1 MLLMHSARDRQVI
14 CKYCDSTDLE
24 KIISSISVHKN
35 LSSKL
40 SSLDPRYDKLVDNA
54 IKNTPEADPNRHL
67 RKMKPF
73 PD

>member
-14 CKYCDSTDLE
+14 CKHCQGTDLE
-24 KIISSISVHKN
+24 KIMSRMSVHRN
-35 LSSKL
+35 LTSKL
-40 SSLDPRYDKLVDNA
+40 SSLDPRYDKLVDSA